1 MRRATLKDV
10 AIHAGVSPATVSYV
24 LNGKKKTISKETK
37 ERIYKAVKEL
47 EYIPDMNA
55 RGLAAKDTKLI
66 GVVVPQTEP
75 GSKLMFQ
82 NDFYSEILGSI
93 EYHARLRGYH
103 VIISGTNVD
112 ENYMK
117 LVQERNLAGVI
128 IIGMYADDFYEQ
140 FKKIQIP
147 VVLIDCYCKDN
158 FFHDIRIDDAFGSY
172 QATQYVINQGHR
184 AIAFLCG
191 TLKENGVMKKRFNG
205 YCQALLEAGIPFR
218 QDYVFEG
225 EVDYESGITFAD
237 RIADDHKGITAI
249 VAMADTLAIG
259 IMKGLYNRGV
269 KVPEDISVMGF
280 DDLEISGYLIPGL
293 TTIKQDI
300 SLKGEHAVELLVK
313 NMNDPDMDKQEE
325 VLPTGLT
332 VRDSVRKIN

>member
-1 MRRATLKDV
+1 M
-10 AIHAGVSPATVSYV
+10 
-24 LNGKKKTISKETK
+24 
-37 ERIYKAVKEL
+37 IYKAVKEL

-93 EYHARLRGYH
+93 EYQARIRGYH

-117 LVQERNLAGVI
+117 LVQERNLDGVI
-128 IIGMYADDFYEQ
+128 IIGMYADGFYEQ

-147 VVLIDCYCKDN
+147 VVLIDSYCKDN
-158 FFHDIRIDDAFGSY
+158 FFHNIRIDDAFGSY
-172 QATQYVINQGHR
+172 QATRYVIDQGHR
-184 AIAFLCG
+184 EIAFLCG

-205 YCQALLEAGIPFR
+205 YCQALEEAGISFR
-218 QDYVFEG
+218 PEYIFEG
-225 EVDYESGITFAD
+225 EVDYESGIAFAG
-237 RIADDHKGITAI
+237 RIAGARPGITAI

-259 IMKGLYNRGV
+259 VMKGLHNLGMN
-269 KVPEDISVMGF
+269 VPDDISVMGF
-280 DDLEISGYLIPGL
+280 DDLEISRYLVPGL
-293 TTIKQDI
+293 TTVKQDI
-300 SLKGEHAVELLVK
+300 SLKGEHAVEILVK
-313 NMNDPDMDKQEE
+313 NMNDPDMDKQDEI
-325 VLPTGLT
+325 LTTGLT
-332 VRDSVRKIN
+332 QRDSVKRIQYGKIQS